1 MPPVMPRPCQN
12 ARLLSLA
19 GSTRRARVY
28 SVQCSAVTA
37 ATVAAPRRSRAFQS
51 HSYGPLYYYIL
62 YHVTELKAMRGKEY
76 HLEP

>member
-28 SVQCSAVTA
+28 SVQRSAVTA
-37 ATVAAPRRSRAFQS
+37 ATAAAAPPCIPFAFLRAALLLS
-51 HSYGPLYYYIL
+51 YIL

>member
-19 GSTRRARVY
+19 GSTRERAYNLCNVVP
-28 SVQCSAVTA
+28 S
-37 ATVAAPRRSRAFQS
+37 PPLLRRRRRAFHS